1 MPFENGWICRECWSA
16 NREQDDRCYR
26 CKAVP
31 KRYQKPEATTFST
44 PDGMPTEDRKKVS
57 SLTGPRVEQAP
68 EPSPAAAVTPR
79 APRAPRTPFL
89 EQIGVL
95 AIVAWARTGFAAIAG
110 VVASVLSFGRAVRR
124 APGAGARRVS
134 SGVRGARDEASS
146 RAKNALSHRRAWL
159 SAAWV
164 VSALSCVLLFS
175 AAMHAP
181 FAASLV
187 VVASIGI
194 LSGLTAAI
202 TTSVSERQA
211 RETMERADHEQHL
224 AERTHVFVPA
234 PEQPQAVETLRSR
247 PVR

>member
-44 PDGMPTEDRKKVS
+44 PDGKPNEERKKVS

-68 EPSPAAAVTPR
+68 EPPAAAAVT
-79 APRAPRTPFL
+79 PRAPRTPFL

-95 AIVAWARTGFAAIAG
+95 AIVGWARTGFAVIAG
-110 VVASVLSFGRAVRR
+110 VVARVLSIGRAVGQ

-134 SGVRGARDEASS
+134 SGVRGARNEASS
-146 RAKNALSHRRAWL
+146 RARSALSHRRAWL

-164 VSALSCVLLFS
+164 VSALSCALLFS
-175 AAMHAP
+175 AALHAP

-187 VVASIGI
+187 VVTSIGI
-194 LSGLTAAI
+194 FSGLTAAI
-202 TTSVSERQA
+202 TTNASARQTRGMTERS
-211 RETMERADHEQHL
+211 ADAQHL
-224 AERTHVFVPA
+224 AERSHVFVPA
-234 PEQPQAVETLRSR
+234 PEQPSQAADALGSR

>member
-26 CKAVP
+26 CHAVP
-31 KRYQKPEATTFST
+31 KRHQKPEATTFST
-44 PDGMPTEDRKKVS
+44 PDGMPNDDRKKVS
-57 SLTGPRVEQAP
+57 SLTGPRVEKAP
-68 EPSPAAAVTPR
+68 EPSTVAEVT
-79 APRAPRTPFL
+79 PRAPRTPFL

-95 AIVAWARTGFAAIAG
+95 AIMAWARTGITAIAAAIAR
-110 VVASVLSFGRAVRR
+110 VVSFGRAVSQ